1 MQRKNMVFMVVAASL
16 LLALGTVVWLS
27 TAPPASAQCGSQA
40 SSCKNCHEV
49 QGEMPVNSDG
59 TSWHTA
65 HAFGDFCYLCHA
77 GNNQS
82 QVESEAHTGMVSPLS
97 DIKAGCM
104 QCHPNDYEELAKEYA
119 SILGVEVGSS
129 AETSSA
135 GDTAS
140 GGNAVSTTASS
151 NAPCA
156 TDLAIDDPNLVD
168 YVQRYDEIVL
178 GKKPFNLGNAI
189 LLGMIGIV
197 AVGGGGF
204 VLNREKL
211 VKVAFGDTAK
221 ASSDE
226 YPAEV
231 VALLPAITSLKANSR
246 KALKNILDHPQKAD
260 KVLGLVQAVI
270 SDDESEAAE

>member
-1 MQRKNMVFMVVAASL
+1 MQRKNIVFMLVAASL
-16 LLALGTVVWLS
+16 LLVLGTVVWLI
-27 TAPPASAQCGSQA
+27 TATPASAQCGSQA

-49 QGEMPVNSDG
+49 QGELPVNSDG

-82 QVESEAHTGMVSPLS
+82 QVEAEAHTGMEAPLS
-97 DIKAGCM
+97 DVKASCM
-104 QCHPNDYEELAKEYA
+104 QCHPNDYEELAQEYA
-119 SILGVEVGSS
+119 SVLGVEVGSS
-129 AETSSA
+129 AAPSSTTDPALA
-135 GDTAS
+135 GD
-140 GGNAVSTTASS
+140 AVNSTASS

-156 TDLAIDDPNLVD
+156 TDLVVDDPNLVD

-221 ASSDE
+221 AGDE

-246 KALKNILDHPQKAD
+246 KALKNILNHPQKAD
-260 KVLGLVQAVI
+260 KVLALVQAVI

>member
-1 MQRKNMVFMVVAASL
+1 MQSKKILSMLVAASL
-16 LLALGTVVWLS
+16 LFVLGTVMWLS
-27 TAPPASAQCGSQA
+27 IATPARAQCGSQA

-49 QGEMPVNSDG
+49 QGMLPVNSDG
-59 TSWHTA
+59 TSWHSA

-77 GNNQS
+77 GNNQA
-82 QVESEAHTGMVSPLS
+82 QDQTEAHTGMVAPLS
-97 DIKAGCM
+97 DIKAACI
-104 QCHPNDYEELAKEYA
+104 QCHPSDYEALAQEYA

-129 AETSSA
+129 AAPSST
-135 GDTAS
+135 GDAAS
-140 GGNAVSTTASS
+140 GGAAVITTASS

-156 TDLAIDDPNLVD
+156 TDLIVDDPNLVD
-168 YVQRYDEIVL
+168 YAQRYDEIVL

-204 VLNREKL
+204 VLSREKL

-221 ASSDE
+221 ASDE

-231 VALLPAITSLKANSR
+231 VALLPAITSLKTSSR
-246 KALKNILDHPQKAD
+246 KALKHILDDPKKAGR
-260 KVLGLVQAVI
+260 VLGLVHAVI
-270 SDDESEAAE
+270 AEDESEDAA